1 MAREVTPLLAAV
13 LFWLIAVGVGS
24 SKRSPHVRHQQRPED
39 PTSVDDVFA
48 PQRPGSNAATEFQT
62 QRRGGKMKK
71 HPMPVQAI
79 EIPKERKPNI
89 ILILTDDQ
97 DVELGKRRLHSFTF
111 RFNLKPLVGYKLTK
125 TGIPIPQLRQ
135 LRNTNG

>member
-24 SKRSPHVRHQQRPED
+24 SKRSSHIRHQQRPED
-39 PTSVDDVFA
+39 STSVDDVFA

-62 QRRGGKMKK
+62 QRRGGKLKK
-71 HPMPVQAI
+71 HPMPVQPY

-97 DVELGKRRLHSFTF
+97 DVELGKRWVHSFTMQ
-111 RFNLKPLVGYKLTK
+111 RPWGLTPNPLQAVSLPKQGFDDS
-125 TGIPIPQLRQ
+125 
-135 LRNTNG
+135 

>member
-24 SKRSPHVRHQQRPED
+24 SKRSPHIRHQQRPED
-39 PTSVDDVFA
+39 STSVDDVFA

-62 QRRGGKMKK
+62 QRRGGKLKK
-71 HPMPVQAI
+71 HPMPVQAY

-97 DVELGKRRLHSFTF
+97 DVELGKRRVHSFTLQRTWGLTPN
-111 RFNLKPLVGYKLTK
+111 RF
-125 TGIPIPQLRQ
+125 
-135 LRNTNG
+135 

>member
-24 SKRSPHVRHQQRPED
+24 SKRSPHIRHQPED
-39 PTSVDDVFA
+39 STSVDDVFA

-62 QRRGGKMKK
+62 QRRGGKLKK
-71 HPMPVQAI
+71 HPMPVQPY
-79 EIPKERKPNI
+79 EILKERKPNV

-97 DVELGKRRLHSFTF
+97 DVELGKRWVHSFTMK
-111 RFNLKPLVGYKLTK
+111 RPWDLT
-125 TGIPIPQLRQ
+125 PNPS
-135 LRNTNG
+135 

>member
-1 MAREVTPLLAAV
+1 MARDVTPLLAAV

-24 SKRSPHVRHQQRPED
+24 SKRSPHVRHQQRQED
-39 PTSVDDVFA
+39 ATSIDDVFA
-48 PQRPGSNAATEFQT
+48 PQRRGANAATEFHT

-71 HPMPVQAI
+71 HPLPVQPY

-97 DVELGKRRLHSFTF
+97 DVELGKRWVDSFTMQRPL
-111 RFNLKPLVGYKLTK
+111 RFNPESHIGDKLTK
-125 TGIPIPQLRQ
+125 TEI
-135 LRNTNG
+135 

>member
-24 SKRSPHVRHQQRPED
+24 SKRSPHVRHQQRQED

-48 PQRPGSNAATEFQT
+48 PQRRGAIAAAEFHT

-71 HPMPVQAI
+71 HPTPVQPY

-97 DVELGKRRLHSFTF
+97 DVELGKRWVHKFSTQRIWI
-111 RFNLKPLVGYKLTK
+111 LTR
-125 TGIPIPQLRQ
+125 TDL
-135 LRNTNG
+135 